1 MGRLPPAE
9 KLPLA
14 IRKDIRDNWESKKE
28 ENEKEISDILGEK
41 WTIDI
46 DPKNIYPYGTDGS
59 YAKESTGAMIAEY
72 VRCAVSGLRRY
83 IDNHGDDGKQEIN
96 KLASA
101 HSLIM
106 DLDTDKKISY
116 CGCGITSSGQLA
128 ILWEDG
134 NLASNIDEVFSERK
148 INTALNEV
156 PSEGISYET
165 RIDIKK
171 YYEAKIAEVSA
182 RINAVL
188 KRDYALEP
196 GFEAAYAKLSGTK
209 ANFKD
214 NLGSFVYLYY
224 EALAKALIR
233 FKFDSDDMLQEG
245 FNEAVESGKIAFRIV
260 DASQMKET
268 YGEVVVEDG
277 VLYIQ
282 TSPDYYGSNIDDV
295 ASKLVDQL

>member
-1 MGRLPPAE
+1 MSRLPPAE

-14 IRKDIRDNWESKKE
+14 IRKNIRDNWESKQAE
-28 ENEKEISDILGEK
+28 SEKEISDILGEK

-46 DPKNIYPYGTDGS
+46 DPKNIYPYGADGS

-72 VRCAVSGLRRY
+72 VRCAISGLRRY
-83 IDNHGDDGKQEIN
+83 IDMHGDDGKQEIN

-101 HSLIM
+101 HTLIM
-106 DLDTDKKISY
+106 DLDVDKKVSY
-116 CGCGITSSGQLA
+116 CACGITSSGQLA

-134 NLASNIDEVFSERK
+134 NLASNIDDVFSEKK
-148 INTALNEV
+148 ITTALNDI

-165 RIDIKK
+165 RIDIKN
-171 YYEAKIAEVSA
+171 YYEKKIAEVNEQ
-182 RINAVL
+182 INTAL
-188 KRDYALEP
+188 KKEYTLEP

-214 NLGSFVYLYY
+214 NLGSFVYHYFN
-224 EALAKALIR
+224 ALAKALVR
-233 FKFDSDDMLQEG
+233 QKFDSDDMLQEG
-245 FNEAVESGKIAFRIV
+245 LNEAVESGKIAFRIV

-268 YGEVVVEDG
+268 YGEAVVENG
-277 VLYIQ
+277 VLYLQ

-295 ASKLVDQL
+295 ADKLIDQL